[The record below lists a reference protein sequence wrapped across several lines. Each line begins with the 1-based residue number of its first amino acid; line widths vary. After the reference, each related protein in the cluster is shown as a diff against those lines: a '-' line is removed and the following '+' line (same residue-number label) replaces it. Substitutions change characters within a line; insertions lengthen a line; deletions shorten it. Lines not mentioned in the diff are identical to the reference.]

1 MLFFIGL
8 RNQQAEYILGDAEVA
23 PLNTLK
29 PAKAVPDDPLSYP
42 SWLAATAYHLFAWF
56 SEVEQKLISDA
67 EKLGNFYSFLSDT
80 NLHSGGY
87 SAFVHPANRAKDETS
102 DRRTWLVWAAFY
114 RALCFFLR
122 DADRYLRLEARL
134 AYLYSAWQWYNLV
147 KRLAEEN
154 PIGFHE
160 ELALAYRMTSTLLED
175 YRFSTAALWLAR
187 WHRADVGPDLLVRD
201 RMRLSMILINS
212 GSPEKAVNI
221 RKPLA
226 APGAFTLSPPHWS
239 ETQLH
244 PVFAPP
250 QPGDDE
256 DLRDLKMIAGR
267 AVRRLISERI
277 IPRYDFLTALH
288 LARLLKNNRIEVDF
302 STKIS
307 RWWFWGILFWV
318 VIVYGIN
325 FIFSRW
331 GWSIDDPWPSIGGAL
346 GMFTLTFLLPIGAW
360 KRLLDGETL
369 IHLALPRLLG
379 GIALGYVALI
389 VQRDALDFARALATN
404 WFVPTLASF
413 VLVGILG
420 FFYLK
425 HDIKPLVI
433 DESEANKRAWI
444 VLVMALFLTVLV
456 GLLAVALT
464 TTAYS
469 NPQLPSTCL
478 FIGPF
483 GWVDLKQLVALVP
496 MALITGLVSQFI
508 FEERTVTAPIWATE
522 ES

>member
-8 RNQQAEYILGDAEVA
+8 RDQQAEYILGDAEVA
-23 PLNTLK
+23 PLDTLK

-80 NLHSGGY
+80 NLYSGGY

-102 DRRTWLVWAAFY
+102 DQRTWLVWAAFY

-122 DADRYLRLEARL
+122 DADRYLRLDARL
-134 AYLYSAWQWYNLV
+134 LYLYSAWQWYNLV

-154 PIGFHE
+154 PMAFHE

-212 GSPEKAVNI
+212 GSPEKVVNI

-226 APGAFTLSPPHWS
+226 APGAFTFSPPHWS

-288 LARLLKNNRIEVDF
+288 LARLLKKNQPDPTFPRKTLVRLLIASVVWLGLIVGA
-302 STKIS
+302 TIS
-307 RWWFWGILFWV
+307 FKQANLGIYD
-318 VIVYGIN
+318 VI
-325 FIFSRW
+325 
-331 GWSIDDPWPSIGGAL
+331 WSVGGAIVLSLFGAILL
-346 GMFTLTFLLPIGAW
+346 GWPVFYLDLGVLP
-360 KRLLDGETL
+360 
-369 IHLALPRLLG
+369 HLMLPRLMG
-379 GIALGYVALI
+379 GVALGYAALVLDSSAVQVARAFVTRLCFPVVLALI
-389 VQRDALDFARALATN
+389 AVM
-404 WFVPTLASF
+404 
-413 VLVGILG
+413 IIG
-420 FFYLK
+420 FGYLYF
-425 HDIKPLVI
+425 DITPLVI
-433 DESEANKRAWI
+433 DRDEARKRAGI
-444 VLVMALFLTVLV
+444 ILLLALAITVAA
-456 GLLAVALT
+456 GLLAAAI
-464 TTAYS
+464 TTAAYYDPQ
-469 NPQLPSTCL
+469 NPPKISFL
-478 FIGPF
+478 GPF
-483 GWVDLKQLVALVP
+483 GWVDFHQWFSFIP
-496 MALITGLVSQFI
+496 MALITGLVTQFL
-508 FEERTVTAPIWATE
+508 FEERTVTAPVWAPE